1 MFARHLSLSA
11 RKKTKESI
19 KEKIIEKSKKQ
30 QSAILDYR
38 TELLENT
45 LRNENFDRPQYQHA
59 LRMLNTLNPDHK
71 NVIEFGAGRGE
82 FARLLR
88 EKGYNVFFTDINP
101 ENVKWAK
108 DNGFNALHLDANEK
122 LNQFTDQQF
131 DGAIMLEVIEH
142 IPKKTESI
150 FFREVRRVLKKKGN
164 LFLSTPNDHLM
175 VKLFDP
181 AWYFGHRHY
190 NHKELRKIAEKER
203 LQTKTYQISGAWWSI
218 LGLINMYVAKWVFGR
233 RKFLENFFE
242 EKELKESQSSGFM
255 NLFMAF
261 EKK

>member
-1 MFARHLSLSA
+1 MRNSL
-11 RKKTKESI
+11 KESAADKLGARNRAFLRFIGKDKI
-19 KEKIIEKSKKQ
+19 KNKIILDIGCGLAWFEYQNRKVAKKIW
-30 QSAILDYR
+30 AID
-38 TELLENT
+38 
-45 LRNENFDRPQYQHA
+45 
-59 LRMLNTLNPDHK
+59 K
-71 NVIEFGAGRGE
+71 
-82 FARLLR
+82 
-88 EKGYNVFFTDINP
+88 
-101 ENVKWAK
+101 
-108 DNGFNALHLDANEK
+108 NEK
-122 LNQFTDQQF
+122 HIEQNKKFFKDKKVVFIKGSALKIPLKNESVDMVV
-131 DGAIMLEVIEH
+131 ASEVIEH